1 LTEVENFFL
10 RFQMPLSYYYDL
22 LSQPCRAVYIFLK
35 MTGIPFQ
42 PKEVALRKLENM
54 TDELVKINTV
64 PVIDDSGF
72 ILTERSY

>member
-1 LTEVENFFL
+1 
-10 RFQMPLSYYYDL
+10 
-22 LSQPCRAVYIFLK
+22 

-54 TDELVKINTV
+54 TDEFVKINPFKKV